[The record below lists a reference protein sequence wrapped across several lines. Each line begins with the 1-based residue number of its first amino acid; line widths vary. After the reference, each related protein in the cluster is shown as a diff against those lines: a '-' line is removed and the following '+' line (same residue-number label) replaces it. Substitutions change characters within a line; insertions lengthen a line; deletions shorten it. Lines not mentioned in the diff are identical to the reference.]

1 VAIPAFAQ
9 YLARLVD
16 VAAWYAG
23 GIFFRNANR
32 LTPLSIAVPDRSL
45 YLKGCALVLSA
56 GIFWSFTGLL
66 MRIAARTDA
75 WQYLCYRSLGIGI
88 AALLWNRW
96 QHGAALISSL
106 ISLRFF
112 GFITVCCIS
121 LASTCFIFAAKSTT
135 IANTLFLSSCSPLL
149 AAILA
154 FALLAEKLDWRAIL
168 PIAVGL
174 TGVLVMVRGEIGA
187 GNMFGNIMAFGSA
200 LGFAG
205 YTICLRRAGAR
216 DLSAIILG
224 YALLTMILSAVMIVV
239 AAEPLLPPLADL
251 SVALLN
257 GLVPLGIGTILYQR
271 GAPFVSAVGLAFLS
285 QTEAVFGPLWV
296 WLFMGETPLPTTLLG
311 GGIILTAVILMAL
324 LGTRHR
330 RMADAP

>member
-1 VAIPAFAQ
+1 LTA
-9 YLARLVD
+9 D
-16 VAAWYAG
+16 VASVYRAG
-23 GIFFRNANR
+23 SGNKRRLAAPVQVFRKANR
-32 LTPLSIAVPDRSL
+32 LTPLSIPVPDRSL

-75 WQYLCYRSLGIGI
+75 WQYLYYRSLGIGM

-96 QHGAALISSL
+96 QRGGALITSL
-106 ISLRFF
+106 ISLRLF
-112 GFITVCCIS
+112 GFITVFCIS

-224 YALLTMILSAVMIVV
+224 YALLTMILSAVMIMV

-257 GLVPLGIGTILYQR
+257 GLAPLGIGTIL
-271 GAPFVSAVGLAFLS
+271 
-285 QTEAVFGPLWV
+285 
-296 WLFMGETPLPTTLLG
+296 
-311 GGIILTAVILMAL
+311 
-324 LGTRHR
+324 
-330 RMADAP
+330 